1 MQKKSYARLSLLCK
15 LKFIGMNLKDLVYIA
30 YIRSILEYC
39 CVVWSSSLTIA
50 QDEALERVQ
59 KVSLKVILG
68 PVYVNYQSAL
78 SVLELETLRIRRE
91 KLC

>member
-1 MQKKSYARLSLLCK
+1 MQKELSRLSLLCK
-15 LKFIGMNLKDLVYIA
+15 LKFIGMNLKDLVKVCIA

-68 PVYVNYQSAL
+68 QYLLIINLLYQFWN
-78 SVLELETLRIRRE
+78 
-91 KLC
+91 